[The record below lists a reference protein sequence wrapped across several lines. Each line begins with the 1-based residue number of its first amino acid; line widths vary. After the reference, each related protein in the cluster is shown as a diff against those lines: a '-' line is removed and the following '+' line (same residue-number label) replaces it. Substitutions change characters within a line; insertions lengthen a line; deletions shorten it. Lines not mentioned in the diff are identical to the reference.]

1 MDDTMKNHKFTIIIT
16 FVAAV
21 YWAFESL
28 IHHFIF
34 LDSYR
39 AAFLPTD
46 GNELWMR
53 LGIVVLI
60 IVFGVYVDIQTGKLL
75 AKEREKK
82 EVFFATVSSTQHILN
97 NLLNQMQIALF
108 GSGGSASM
116 DDETKKMFKQALV
129 EGKNQ
134 VTRLSSVTEIDEATI
149 RESIE
154 T

>member
-1 MDDTMKNHKFTIIIT
+1 MKNYKFTTIIT
-16 FVAAV
+16 VVAAV
-21 YWAFESL
+21 YWVFESL
-28 IHHFIF
+28 IHYFIF

-39 AAFLPTD
+39 AAFLPMD

-60 IVFGVYVDIQTGKLL
+60 IVFGVYVDIQTEKLL

-82 EVFFATVSSTQHILN
+82 DVFIATVSSTQHILN
-97 NLLNQMQIALF
+97 NLLNQMQIILF
-108 GSGGSASM
+108 GSDGSAPI

-129 EGKNQ
+129 EGKEQ
-134 VTRLSSVTEIDEATI
+134 VSRLSSVTEIDEAAI

>member
-1 MDDTMKNHKFTIIIT
+1 MKNYKFTINIT
-16 FVAAV
+16 FVAAA
-21 YWAFESL
+21 YWVFESL

-39 AAFLPTD
+39 VAFLPMD

-60 IVFGVYVDIQTGKLL
+60 FVFGFYVDIQTGKLL

-82 EVFFATVSSTQHILN
+82 DVFIATVSSTQHILN
-97 NLLNQMQIALF
+97 NLLNQMQIVLF

-116 DDETKKMFKQALV
+116 DDETKKIFKQALV
-129 EGKNQ
+129 KGKEQ
-134 VTRLSSVTEIDEATI
+134 VSRLSSVTEIDEAAI